1 MHNADR
7 QAADHHG
14 GLHGSA
20 RVLVDAGLPYP
31 AVGGVGERPLLA
43 TTRSLHNGH
52 GNRVRRAEAEAEAEA
67 GLLDHGVAKDRG
79 ELGMSVCRVGVP
91 NHVWMVRGGGAT
103 T

>member
-1 MHNADR
+1 MTV
-7 QAADHHG
+7 G
-14 GLHGSA
+14 
-20 RVLVDAGLPYP
+20 

-43 TTRSLHNGH
+43 TTPRSLHNGH